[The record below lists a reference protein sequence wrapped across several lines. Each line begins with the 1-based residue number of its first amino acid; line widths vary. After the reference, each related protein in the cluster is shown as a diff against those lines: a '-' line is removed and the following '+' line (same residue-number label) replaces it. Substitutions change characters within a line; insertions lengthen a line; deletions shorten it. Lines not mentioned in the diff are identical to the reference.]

1 MASANVELVRSIYA
15 AWVRGDFSSA
25 AWANPEIEYVWVG
38 GPVPGSW
45 VGVGEMWAAFRDFLD
60 AWREWRVETDEYR
73 ELDGERVAVFVRFL
87 ARGRTSGI
95 ALGDVRT
102 KGVQLFHV
110 RDGQVTK
117 LVNYFDRDSA
127 RAELGL
133 APEEDSSA
141 S

>member
-1 MASANVELVRSIYA
+1 
-15 AWVRGDFSSA
+15 
-25 AWANPEIEYVWVG
+25 
-38 GPVPGSW
+38 
-45 VGVGEMWAAFRDFLD
+45 MWAAFHDFLD
-60 AWREWRVETDEYR
+60 AWREWRVETDEYH